1 MKLHFSLSSLV
12 LLGFLSS
19 PILAEDKEIIQV
31 DILFLKMQ
39 ELEMEI
45 ADLRNKV
52 ESQEYLIEKLIKES
66 VVPENETDKEKS
78 DPLISTS
85 SLIRFKGIEDVKS
98 KEDVFSSATKALEAQ
113 DFERAFTLFKYFVE
127 SFKDDEKTPLSYFWL
142 GEISI
147 INNNLDASKDHFMEL
162 ISSFPEHYRV
172 PLAHKKIGDIYL
184 KNNDLD
190 MAKDRYRFVVREYPN
205 NTASSLAL
213 QLLKNM
219 E

>member
-1 MKLHFSLSSLV
+1 MKLSISISSLV
-12 LLGFLSS
+12 LLGFLSMQT
-19 PILAEDKEIIQV
+19 LAEDREVVQA

-39 ELEMEI
+39 ELEAEI

-52 ESQEYLIEKLIKES
+52 ESQEYLIEKLINES
-66 VVPENETDKEKS
+66 AGSESEIDQSNTES
-78 DPLISTS
+78 LGLS
-85 SLIRFKGIEDVKS
+85 SAIRFKGIEDLKS
-98 KEDVFSSATKALEAQ
+98 KEDVYESATKYLEDQ
-113 DFERAFTLFKYFVE
+113 EFEKAFTLFEYFVE

-147 INNNLDASKDHFMEL
+147 INNNLEASKNYFMEL

-184 KNNDLD
+184 KNNDID
-190 MAKDRYRFVVREYPN
+190 MAKERYRFVVREYPN

>member
-1 MKLHFSLSSLV
+1 MKLHFSLLSSF
-12 LLGFLSS
+12 LLGSLSF
-19 PILAEDKEIIQV
+19 PILAEDKEIVQA
-31 DILFLKMQ
+31 DILFLKIQ

-66 VVPENETDKEKS
+66 AGSENEADNEKS
-78 DPLISTS
+78 DPLSTN

-113 DFERAFTLFKYFVE
+113 NFERAFTLFKYFVE

-147 INNNLDASKDHFMEL
+147 INDNLDVSKDYFMEL

>member
-1 MKLHFSLSSLV
+1 MKLHFPLFSLA
-12 LLGFLSS
+12 LLGFFSS
-19 PILAEDKEIIQV
+19 LIVAEDKEIVQA

-39 ELEMEI
+39 ELEIEI

-66 VVPENETDKEKS
+66 AGLENEADEEES
-78 DPLISTS
+78 DSLTTS

-98 KEDVFSSATKALEAQ
+98 KEDVYSSATKALEVQ
-113 DFERAFTLFKYFVE
+113 NFEKAFTLFEYFVE
-127 SFKDDEKTPLSYFWL
+127 SFKDDEKTPISYFWL

-147 INNNLDASKDHFMEL
+147 NNNNLDASKDYFMEL

-190 MAKDRYRFVVREYPN
+190 MAKDRYGFVVREYPN
-205 NTASSLAL
+205 NIASSQAL
-213 QLLKNM
+213 QLLKSM

>member
-1 MKLHFSLSSLV
+1 MKLSISISSLV
-12 LLGFLSS
+12 LLGFLSLQT
-19 PILAEDKEIIQV
+19 LAEDREVVQA

-39 ELEMEI
+39 ELEAEI

-52 ESQEYLIEKLIKES
+52 ESQEYLIEKLINES
-66 VVPENETDKEKS
+66 AGSEIEIDQSKTES
-78 DPLISTS
+78 LGLS
-85 SLIRFKGIEDVKS
+85 SAIRFKGIEDLKS
-98 KEDVFSSATKALEAQ
+98 KEDVYESATKSLEDQ
-113 DFERAFTLFKYFVE
+113 EFEKAFTLFEYFVE

-147 INNNLDASKDHFMEL
+147 INNNLEASKNYFMEL
-162 ISSFPEHYRV
+162 ISSYPEHYRV

-184 KNNDLD
+184 KNNDVD

>member
-1 MKLHFSLSSLV
+1 MKLHFSLLSSI
-12 LLGFLSS
+12 LLGFLSF
-19 PILAEDKEIIQV
+19 PILAEDKEIVQA
-31 DILFLKMQ
+31 DILFLKIQ

-66 VVPENETDKEKS
+66 AGSENEADNEKS
-78 DPLISTS
+78 DPLSTR

-113 DFERAFTLFKYFVE
+113 NFERAFTLFKYFVE

-147 INNNLDASKDHFMEL
+147 INNDLDASKDYFMEL